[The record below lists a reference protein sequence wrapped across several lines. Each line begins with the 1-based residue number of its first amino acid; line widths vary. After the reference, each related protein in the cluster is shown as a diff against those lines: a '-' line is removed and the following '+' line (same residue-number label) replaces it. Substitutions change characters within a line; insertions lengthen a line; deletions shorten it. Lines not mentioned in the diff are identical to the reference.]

1 MSHPLDQFSPE
12 TGDKPK
18 DKEWLSV
25 NISFDVDVLVPV
37 FAERSDL
44 LAAAER
50 FRNSH
55 NIKEPVDNVEEI
67 FSGYKSF

>member
-1 MSHPLDQFSPE
+1 MSSNQPSGHELDQFSPE
-12 TGDKPK
+12 AGDKPK

-37 FAERSDL
+37 FAEREDL

-50 FRNSH
+50 FRNRH
-55 NIKEPVDNVEEI
+55 NIKEDVSNVEEN
-67 FSGYKSF
+67 F